1 MKKKVTYLE
10 IEKLIEKITEEVYKK
25 ILAEMKD
32 KGGTLDGES
41 LSAAFGSGSASLS
54 SMIDHTLLKPDATE
68 EQIKKLCKEARENK
82 FASVCINPHYVPLA
96 VECLRGSDVK
106 VCTVIGFPLGAST
119 TRTKVA
125 EAKEVVENGAG
136 EVDMVI
142 NIGALKSGDIDAVRN
157 DIESVVIAVKDR
169 ALVKVII
176 ETCLLT
182 DEEKVKACQ
191 IAKMA
196 GADFVKTSTGFS
208 TGGATVED
216 VKLMRQ
222 VVGSEMGVKA
232 SGGVRS
238 FAAAME
244 MIKAGANRLG
254 TSSGVAI
261 VKGARESASEATS
274 PACILCGAC
283 TQNCPTGNVQIIK
296 SNY

>member
-196 GADFVKTSTGFS
+196 GADCVKTSTGFS

-261 VKGARESASEATS
+261 VKGARESASEAT
-274 PACILCGAC
+274 CG
-283 TQNCPTGNVQIIK
+283 GGKMV
-296 SNY
+296 

>member
-25 ILAEMKD
+25 IVTEMKD

-41 LSAAFGSGSASLS
+41 LSAAFGNGSANLS

-142 NIGALKSGDIDAVRN
+142 NIGALKSGDIYAVRN

-238 FAAAME
+238 FATAME

>member
-238 FAAAME
+238 FATAME